1 MAQLM
6 PLPLPLTVSCSN
18 KIKIGFTFLV
28 PAHLGIPGKV
38 PLNARVCV
46 TYLLFQW
53 YLNPKTACIST
64 GAALVG
70 SSKPRSPV
78 VDGGPRPRDSAAASR
93 PTERLPAYG
102 SATADRRGL
111 PPDGSGQSEPR
122 GGGGVGT
129 SRPVMSSAASA
140 AAQVTFQDPIESEY
154 TAHCHC
160 L

>member
-1 MAQLM
+1 
-6 PLPLPLTVSCSN
+6 
-18 KIKIGFTFLV
+18 
-28 PAHLGIPGKV
+28 
-38 PLNARVCV
+38 
-46 TYLLFQW
+46 
-53 YLNPKTACIST
+53 
-64 GAALVG
+64 VG
-70 SSKPRSPV
+70 SSRPRSPV

-154 TAHCHC
+154 TAHCHS